1 MDWEFDEDQLLTY
14 NNPVFVEQCKRRN
27 KDFDKLNTGWI
38 VQKPLDEEE
47 DVMAEPEDDDFEDD
61 DFEEED
67 EEILFSSPRKKSST
81 DKSTESETKENK
93 SPEPPKP
100 IAPKEISSQ
109 DLDDLL
115 DDLFGLDSSDS
126 NTDSSSHEPLATTTP
141 IKPKIKLNIDPN
153 KSSKP
158 KMKLNI
164 KKPQ

>member
-1 MDWEFDEDQLLTY
+1 MTY
-14 NNPVFVEQCKRRN
+14 NNPVFVEQCKLRN
-27 KDFDKLNTGWI
+27 KDFDALNTGWVKQTPI
-38 VQKPLDEEE
+38 GEEE

-81 DKSTESETKENK
+81 DKSTGSETKENK
-93 SPEPPKP
+93 PPEPPKP
-100 IAPKEISSQ
+100 IVPKEILGQ
-109 DLDDLL
+109 DL
-115 DDLFGLDSSDS
+115 DDLFGLDSSDG
-126 NTDSSSHEPLATTTP
+126 NTDNSSHEPSVTTTP